1 MKRRTQETEINTKS
15 SPAADEDEDDF
26 IDIDD
31 IILSQ
36 SDGEPEGVDLWL
48 RDRRYVRLLAKK
60 CCRKDKFLEIE
71 AEEHLNCVRIPYIVR
86 MYGIWSTVE
95 VHDGDIF
102 NFVWNLNEPAEVQR
116 ERAKKEGRATVL
128 EATDDNMCFVITF
141 PDTLVSGVTI
151 CESYYCPRKTVL
163 QSRYSRGKA
172 TINPLSLYGQVFHDV
187 FETSLLSGDVT
198 EPILNDGLNSALKG
212 IAPSLVAVN
221 KTTEE
226 AFKDLQKHVPPAAM
240 WAKTFFKPNRPKSS
254 SPEKKEEKP
263 PEVPISV
270 RGVLSTE
277 EAIWSPMLG
286 IKGVLDT
293 IVEADY
299 DGKTRQAVLELKTG
313 MKNSS
318 HRAQVEIYLMMLA
331 TRYGIKPVD
340 ALGLLIYFDD
350 KIKSPMELMN
360 VESVKIGEIQPI
372 IVQRNDIAASLSSQ
386 NAPLPKTDLEN
397 CFTKKCSVCQCLNE
411 CSLCAA
417 VYSSSDDKILR
428 EGEAFPSSVAP
439 IAAEVTKHLSL
450 DELEF
455 FRRYDRAVALE
466 ADLTVQDATDLWI
479 KSPEKRA
486 TQGRCFPDLTL
497 LSSVGSM
504 GKYYH
509 TFIRAAPRKPVKK
522 EQKGMSESFMD
533 GKISNGDHVTLSTS
547 AGHIGVAT
555 GLIHNLQKGYL
566 VISTERPLPKPE
578 MIASWATHDIED
590 CPVDYENRW
599 IVDKCEFI
607 SSFSSSRFH
616 LTRFM
621 TDPKFER
628 LRDLIINL
636 EPPLFDEF
644 SATQIS
650 SQGYAQLNSKQKDIV
665 EHALRAR
672 DYLLVLGM
680 PGTGKSTTIAVL
692 VQALVKEKQRVL
704 ITSYTN
710 NAVDNVLEKLADLDV
725 PFGRFGRASKV
736 APAISSHA
744 IDENSSIASTDE
756 IKKFFEDR
764 LVFGVT
770 CLGVTHP
777 LLQSLEFDVCIV
789 DEASQITLPVI
800 LGPILH
806 ARKFV
811 LVGDHNQLPPL
822 VRSSD
827 AQGLGLDESLFKRL
841 TTAHPEAVIKLSY
854 QYRMCKDIMNVA
866 NVLVYNGELSCL
878 SEVVFRAKLIPKT
891 PPSQQAALPQWVR
904 NVVDPD
910 RHVVFCNTDTVAGTG
925 AREVCQDEVIFN
937 EDEANIVALV
947 VAGLVDGL
955 GIPPEEIGVVTPYRR
970 QIKAIESLLRKRA
983 AHTVVDVNTVDRF
996 QGKEKACLIIS
1007 FVRSNT
1013 SCVVGDLLKDWR
1025 RINVAFTRARCK
1037 LIIIGSES
1045 TLSQDK
1051 FISKFIVMCH
1061 ENKWIIPLDNECLKP
1076 L

>member
-1 MKRRTQETEINTKS
+1 MKRRTQETETNADS
-15 SPAADEDEDDF
+15 SPAAEDEDEF
-26 IDIDD
+26 INDV
-31 IILSQ
+31 ILSQ
-36 SDGEPEGVDLWL
+36 SDGETKGVDLWL
-48 RDRRYVRLLAKK
+48 RDKRYIRLLAKV
-60 CCRKDKFLEIE
+60 CSRKDKFLEIE
-71 AEEHLNCVRIPYIVR
+71 AEEHLNCVRLPYIVR

-95 VHDGDIF
+95 VRDGDIF
-102 NFVWNLNEPAEVQR
+102 NFVWSLNEPVEVQR
-116 ERAKKEGRATVL
+116 GRAKKEGRATVL

-141 PDTLVSGVTI
+141 PDTLVNGVTI
-151 CESYYCPRKTVL
+151 CESYYCPRKTIL

-172 TINPLSLYGQVFHDV
+172 AVNQPSLYGQVFHNV

-198 EPILNDGLNSALKG
+198 EPTLNSGLDSALKG
-212 IAPSLVAVN
+212 MAPSLVAIN

-226 AFKDLQKHVPPAAM
+226 AFNDLQKHVPPAAM
-240 WAKTFFKPNRPKSS
+240 WAKTFFRPDGAKSPS
-254 SPEKKEEKP
+254 DKQKDEKQDTI
-263 PEVPISV
+263 PISV
-270 RGVLSTE
+270 RRVLSTE

-286 IKGVLDT
+286 IKGALDT
-293 IVEADY
+293 IVEAEY
-299 DGKTRQAVLELKTG
+299 DGKIRQAVLELKTG
-313 MKNSS
+313 MRRNS
-318 HRAQVEIYLMMLA
+318 HNAQLEIYLIMLA
-331 TRYGIKPVD
+331 ARYGIKPAD

-350 KIKSPMELMN
+350 KAKDPTELMS
-360 VESVKIGEIQPI
+360 VESVKVGEIQPI
-372 IVQRNDIAASLSSQ
+372 IVQRNDLAASLSSQ

-397 CFTKKCSVCQCLNE
+397 CSPKKCAVCQCLRE

-417 VYSSSDDKILR
+417 VYSDDDGNILR

-439 IAAEVTKHLSL
+439 VAAEMTKHLSL

-486 TQGRCFPDLTL
+486 MQGKCFPDLAL
-497 LSSVGSM
+497 VNSVESM
-504 GKYYH
+504 GKHYH
-509 TFIRAAPRKPVKK
+509 TFIRASPRKPVKK
-522 EQKGMSESFMD
+522 DQKGLSESFMD
-533 GKISNGDHVTLSTS
+533 GKISNGDHVALSTS
-547 AGHIGVAT
+547 AGHISVAT
-555 GLIHNLQKGYL
+555 GLIYNLQKGYL
-566 VISTERPLPKPE
+566 IISTERPLPKPE

-590 CPVDYENRW
+590 CPIDYEKRW

-616 LTRFM
+616 LARLM

-628 LRDLIINL
+628 LRRLVINCD
-636 EPPLFDEF
+636 PPLFDVNYG
-644 SATQIS
+644 SQVS
-650 SQGYAQLNSKQKDIV
+650 SQEYAQLNCKQKEIV
-665 EHALRAR
+665 EQALLAR

-680 PGTGKSTTIAVL
+680 PGTGKSTTISVL
-692 VQALVKEKQRVL
+692 VQALVKEGQRVL

-710 NAVDNVLEKLADLDV
+710 NAVDNVLEKLLKV
-725 PFGRFGRASKV
+725 NIPFCRFGRASKV
-736 APAISSHA
+736 APAVSPYA
-744 IDENSSIASTDE
+744 IDENSTITTTDT
-756 IKKFFEDR
+756 IKDVFESC

-789 DEASQITLPVI
+789 DEASQITLPVV

-827 AQGLGLDESLFKRL
+827 AQSLGLDESLFKRL
-841 TTAHPEAVIKLSY
+841 TTAHPEAVIKLSN

-866 NVLVYNGELSCL
+866 NALVYDGELSCL
-878 SEVVFRAKLIPKT
+878 SELVFNAKLKPKT
-891 PPSQQAALPQWVR
+891 SLSHQASIPQWVR

-910 RHVVFCNTDTVAGTG
+910 RHVVFCNTDTVTGTG
-925 AREVCQDEVIFN
+925 AREICQDEVIFN
-937 EDEANIVALV
+937 EDEANIVALIV
-947 VAGLVDGL
+947 SGLVDGL
-955 GIPPEEIGVVTPYRR
+955 GISPDEIGVVTPYRR
-970 QIKAIESLLRKRA
+970 QIKAIESLLRKKSVQA
-983 AHTVVDVNTVDRF
+983 NLDVNTVDRF

-1061 ENKWIIPLDNECLKP
+1061 ENKWIIPLDSECLRS
-1076 L
+1076 